1 MTTAPAT
8 APLMPLVLAVEGLCF
23 AGKTTLTRALAR
35 HLGVPAAAE
44 YADLT
49 ELPPFPP
56 SDQSAA
62 RTAISALLAAEAR
75 RSRQARACRSELVIY
90 DRSPLTVIGHEH
102 AMRARGVPADPETAA
117 AWFTAASTTGAILT
131 PAAYI
136 YLTVPDDA
144 ARQRQQARGHLPE
157 HLVAP
162 DVRDTLTRFYDA
174 CFAADPGSVL
184 RADGT
189 TPLTVLTRQAAAF
202 AARLPATAGGMPLP
216 LPGSAP
222 TAPALDAA

>member
-1 MTTAPAT
+1 MTAVPGTGP
-8 APLMPLVLAVEGLCF
+8 PLVLAVEGLCF
-23 AGKTTLTRALAR
+23 AGKTTLARALAR
-35 HLGVPAAAE
+35 RLDVPVAAE
-44 YADLT
+44 YAALT

-56 SDQSAA
+56 PDQAAA
-62 RTAISALLAAEAR
+62 RAGISALLAAEAR
-75 RSRQARACRSELVIY
+75 RSRQARASGSRLVIY

-117 AWFTAASTTGAILT
+117 AWFTSAAGTGAILA

-144 ARQRQQARGHLPE
+144 YRRRQEARGHLPE

-162 DVRDTLTRFYDA
+162 DVRDALTRFYDA
-174 CFAADPGSVL
+174 CFAAAGPGYVL

-189 TPLTVLTRQAAAF
+189 TPLTILTRHAAAF
-202 AARLPATAGGMPLP
+202 AARLPGAVGSVPLP
-216 LPGSAP
+216 PPGA
-222 TAPALDAA
+222 APAVPARDAA